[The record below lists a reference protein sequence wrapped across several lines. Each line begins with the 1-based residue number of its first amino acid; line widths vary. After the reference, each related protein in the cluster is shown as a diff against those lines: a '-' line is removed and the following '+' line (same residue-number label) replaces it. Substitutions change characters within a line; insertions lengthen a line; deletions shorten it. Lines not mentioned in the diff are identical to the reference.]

1 LDAFLV
7 YKLQD
12 CGFSRT
18 FGTTRGTKKKHPEVD
33 AFLVYK
39 LQDCGFSRIFGTT
52 RGTKKKHPE
61 EDAFFSLKI
70 ARLWVLPNV
79 RDHPRYKEKAS

>member
-1 LDAFLV
+1 MFGTTRGTKKKHPEEDAFLV

-39 LQDCGFSRIFGTT
+39 LQDCGFLS
-52 RGTKKKHPE
+52 
-61 EDAFFSLKI
+61 
-70 ARLWVLPNV
+70 
-79 RDHPRYKEKAS
+79 

>member
-1 LDAFLV
+1 MLFLV

-12 CGFSRT
+12 CGFSRM

-39 LQDCGFSRIFGTT
+39 LQDCGFSRMFGTT

-61 EDAFFSLKI
+61 
-70 ARLWVLPNV
+70 
-79 RDHPRYKEKAS
+79 

>member
-1 LDAFLV
+1 M
-7 YKLQD
+7 
-12 CGFSRT
+12 

-61 EDAFFSLKI
+61 VDAFFCLKI
-70 ARLWVLPNV
+70 ARLWILK
-79 RDHPRYKEKAS
+79 PRFVSHETLYHKIIPHQNSTGNC